1 MRGVA
6 VAVSGNILRTPHFAE
21 PFVVLLIGQL
31 LPYSPYLFED
41 IIATKIPCNFVFLT
55 HLGGIKSRYDK
66 SPSPLPA
73 GQINTYMCLPLGAV
87 IKAGRLGNAASV
99 ALHRQ

>member
-1 MRGVA
+1 LEIVTLDVQVFLIAAEGRGVA

-21 PFVVLLIGQL
+21 PFVVMLIGQL
-31 LPYSPYLFED
+31 LPYSLYLFED

-73 GQINTYMCLPLGAV
+73 EQTNISMSAV
-87 IKAGRLGNAASV
+87 GCCD
-99 ALHRQ
+99 